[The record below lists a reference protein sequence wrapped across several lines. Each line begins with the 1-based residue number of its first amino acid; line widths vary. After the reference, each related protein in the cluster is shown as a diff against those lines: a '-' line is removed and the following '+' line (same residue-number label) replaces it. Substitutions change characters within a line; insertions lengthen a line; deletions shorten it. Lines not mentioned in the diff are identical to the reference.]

1 MARETLFA
9 ILLRQPWWVTLV
21 VALLVFAL
29 ARSIYPPVA
38 PFMALPFGAM
48 AIYIAVRQWRS
59 GGSIDA
65 PSRLA
70 QLRAMPWEEF
80 SALITDTYR
89 RQGYTVAESDS
100 QGYDF
105 KLTRD
110 GRITLL
116 QCRRWKVNQVGVGP
130 VRDLVRAV
138 EREGASRG
146 ICIAAGDFSE
156 PARKLIATEPVALL
170 SGAELA
176 NLARAPK
183 KTSKASGYLSPHTR
197 GCRSRTTVK
206 KR

>member
-38 PFMALPFGAM
+38 PFMALPFGVL

-59 GGSIDA
+59 GGAIDA

-70 QLRAMPWEEF
+70 QLRAMSWEDF
-80 SALITDTYR
+80 STLITDAYR
-89 RQGYTVAESDS
+89 RQGYTVAQSEG

-130 VRDLVRAV
+130 VRELVRAV

-146 ICIAAGDFSE
+146 ICIAAGGFSA

-170 SGAELA
+170 GGTELA
-176 NLARAPK
+176 KFAGAPK
-183 KTSKASGYLSPHTR
+183 KTSKAA
-197 GCRSRTTVK
+197 
-206 KR
+206 